1 MMMMMMLMMKM
12 MVMVRDFV
20 DFDFGV
26 AAVEFVV
33 EEGGF
38 VGVDQGDV
46 GEQQE
51 VVVQEY

>member
-1 MMMMMMLMMKM
+1 MV
-12 MVMVRDFV
+12 MVMVREFV

-38 VGVDQGDV
+38 VGVDRGDV

-51 VVVQEY
+51 VVQEYWKEWRLGR